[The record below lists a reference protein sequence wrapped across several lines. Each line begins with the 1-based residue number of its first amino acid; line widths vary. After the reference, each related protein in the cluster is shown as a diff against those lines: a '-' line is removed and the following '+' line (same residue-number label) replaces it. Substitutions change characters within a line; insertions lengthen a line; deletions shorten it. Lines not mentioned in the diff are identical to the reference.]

1 MSTRKSSSS
10 RTDDLRPE
18 YDLASL
24 KAGVRGKYYRRATA
38 GTNVVL
44 LEPDVARAFR
54 TDADVNEALRALL
67 NIATKQSHSGRRS
80 SRRRAAGI

>member
-1 MSTRKSSSS
+1 MTRKSRSS

-18 YDLASL
+18 YDLAAL
-24 KAGVRGKYYRRATA
+24 NGGVCGKYFRRATA

-44 LEPDVARAFR
+44 LEPDVARAFP

-67 NIATKQSHSGRRS
+67 NIATKQSHPGRRS
-80 SRRRAAGI
+80 SRRRVAGI

>member
-1 MSTRKSSSS
+1 MSTRKSSFS

-24 KAGVRGKYYRRATA
+24 KGGVRGKYFRRATA

-44 LEPDVARAFR
+44 LEPDVAQAFR

-67 NIATKQSHSGRRS
+67 NIATKQSPSGRRS